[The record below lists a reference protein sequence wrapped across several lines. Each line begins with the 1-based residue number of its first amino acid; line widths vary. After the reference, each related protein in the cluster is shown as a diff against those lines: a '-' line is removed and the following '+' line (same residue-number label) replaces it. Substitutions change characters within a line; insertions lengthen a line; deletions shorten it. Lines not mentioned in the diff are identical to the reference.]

1 MRLIRIFDIS
11 DFFFVFVFGLL
22 FCVFVFVS
30 CPFISGDPKLDT
42 LRLIEQV
49 ERF

>member
-1 MRLIRIFDIS
+1 VRLIIIFDIS
-11 DFFFVFVFGLL
+11 DFFVVFGLL

-30 CPFISGDPKLDT
+30 CPFIFGDPKFDT

>member
-11 DFFFVFVFGLL
+11 DFSFFVFGLL

-30 CPFISGDPKLDT
+30 CPFIFGDPKFDN